1 MKAIGFDEI
10 DKLKYAKQY
19 FQDCYLVSSVSA
31 LANCSNGRRILA
43 ENIAHTPEGFRIKF
57 KNINGKEEDFF
68 VSQKEIDNLVYMDKY
83 LNPLPIDNRFPHNP
97 IIKAIEVAMN
107 KLLGKY
113 PAKKPWICHL
123 PSCNEK
129 FEFNQPSNFL
139 EMFTGQKPL
148 SLNEKSFRLNLMS
161 KKEESKTLFANITQ
175 NPDSTFIA
183 GTLLPFDKRLSDV
196 HCYNIKEVNSD
207 NSISLF
213 DHRLQQTIKLSFEE
227 AIKKLKYIVGYFNK
241 DLSV

>member
-1 MKAIGFDEI
+1 MKTIGLTEI
-10 DKLKYAKQY
+10 EKLKSAKQY
-19 FQDCYLVSSVSA
+19 FQDCYLVSSVGA
-31 LANCSNGRRILA
+31 LANSTNGRRILA
-43 ENIAHTPEGFRIKF
+43 ENIAHTSDGYCVKF
-57 KNINGKEEDFF
+57 KNINGKGEDFF
-68 VSQKEIDNLVYMDKY
+68 VTQKEIDELVYMDKY
-83 LNPLPIDNRFPHNP
+83 LNLLPIDKKFPQNP

-107 KLLGKY
+107 KLLEKY
-113 PAKKPWICHL
+113 PAKKPWLCRF

-129 FEFNQPSNFL
+129 FEFNKPSNFL

-148 SLNEKSFRLNLMS
+148 KINETGFRLSLMS
-161 KKEESKTLFANITQ
+161 KKEECKTLFANITQ
-175 NPDSTFIA
+175 NLDSTFIA

-227 AIKKLKYIVGYFNK
+227 AMKKLKYIVGYFDK
-241 DLSV
+241 DLVI